1 MSLYTIGNWTVDQLT
16 TDTISTAKSLSLV
29 DLDYANDFTLASN
42 QPTEARLSNTTG
54 QGINPVESLRYGRQ
68 KVQNVY
74 QNFDVQT
81 SQRLNTP
88 EGVRT
93 LSEIKF
99 VLKATNSVSGQ
110 EILLPMR
117 GWICLEVPTAD
128 FVQPQALELLLKRTV
143 SAALATGKTNGDLAT
158 DIARGDLDPRV

>member
-29 DLDYANDFTLASN
+29 DLDYANDYTLASSK
-42 QPTEARLSNTTG
+42 PTEASLSNTTG
-54 QGINPVESLRYGRQ
+54 SGIIPVESLRYSRT
-68 KVQNVY
+68 KVQDVY
-74 QNFDVQT
+74 KNFDVQT

-93 LSEIKF
+93 LHEIKF
-99 VLKATNSVSGQ
+99 LLKATNSVSGQ

-117 GWICLEVPTAD
+117 GWICLELPTAD
-128 FVQPQALELLLKRTV
+128 FVQPAALELLLKRTA
-143 SAALATGKTNGDLAT
+143 SAALATGKTDGTLVT
-158 DIARGDLDPRV
+158 DVARGDLDPRQ